1 MNKELYK
8 EYVSTHMANLYS
20 KTALNDARMHFAT
33 WNSYFGKLLP
43 NDKNAK
49 ILDAGCGTGDF
60 LFWLKYVGFNKI
72 RGVDISAEQILAG
85 KRAGFS
91 DIYEGDIFKELPKN
105 INSYDTIFARDVL
118 EHFGK
123 NDAINFCKQAA
134 LSLVE
139 DGSFIIQTTNAESL
153 LWGKIRHGDFTHEQ
167 AFTES
172 SIRQLL
178 MIAGFKNVLVFP
190 QRPIIRGIKSFFRY
204 VIWMFF
210 ELFLRFYLVAETG
223 SFRGILTQNLLVL
236 AKR

>member
-1 MNKELYK
+1 MNKDIYTK
-8 EYVSTHMANLYS
+8 YFSTHYAHMYS
-20 KTALNDARMHFAT
+20 KTALNDARMHFTT
-33 WNSYFGKLLP
+33 WDSYFGKLLP

-60 LFWLKYVGFNKI
+60 LFWLKCIGFNKI
-72 RGVDISAEQILAG
+72 RGVDFSAEQILAG

-91 DIYEGDIFKELPKN
+91 DIYEGDIFEELSKN
-105 INSYDTIFARDVL
+105 IDSYDVIFARDVL

-123 NDAINFCKQAA
+123 NDAVNFCKQAV
-134 LSLVE
+134 LSLV
-139 DGSFIIQTTNAESL
+139 DGGSLIIQTTNAENL

-172 SIRQLL
+172 SMRQLL

-204 VIWMFF
+204 VIWMSF
-210 ELFLRFYLVAETG
+210 ESFLRFYLAAETG
-223 SFRGILTQNLLVL
+223 SSKGIFTQNLLVL
-236 AKR
+236 AKK